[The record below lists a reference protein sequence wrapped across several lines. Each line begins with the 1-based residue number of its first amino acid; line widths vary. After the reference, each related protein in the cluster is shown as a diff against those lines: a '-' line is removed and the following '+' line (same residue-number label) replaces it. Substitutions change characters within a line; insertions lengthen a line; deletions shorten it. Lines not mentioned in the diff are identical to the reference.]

1 MCRMEIIMSKPSPS
15 KSDLKYLF
23 RPNIRLSKLER
34 RRKRR
39 GWALVIGLLL
49 ACIQLVLT
57 VLFQITI
64 FRLDILPMKY
74 LIIINVIL
82 VLILLY
88 DFTAQFSRSHM
99 LGKFISVMLSVLI
112 LFSYLFTAKFDA
124 VLSKLG
130 KTETSVDIVDVCV
143 LANDKAANISDT
155 VNYKYAY
162 NSVAASE
169 NIPTAIDS
177 IQSETGHTLNMSK
190 YKTWN
195 ELIDAFYAGKDVQAI
210 VINHSMISMITQ
222 DYEDF
227 ESNIKIIKTY
237 RYEKQVA
244 LDASNI
250 NAAKDPFII
259 YVSGISSDDGEDK
272 ALTDNALSDVNILVV
287 VNPETRQVL
296 LVTTPRDSYIPISN
310 NRGVTGY
317 DKLTHAGGYGIDKSI
332 EALENLYGINI
343 DYYIKINFLGS
354 KSVVD
359 ALGGITIDSEVEF
372 TNGEEAAPVS
382 YHFVKGENEC
392 DGDKTI
398 AFARERKAF
407 TAGDFQRGRNQTAV
421 IKGII
426 QKAMSP
432 AILTKYSAVMDA
444 VSDLFL
450 TNIPNKAISELV
462 KAQLSNNTPW
472 NIQSYGINGATDE
485 KRHLEVVGAYNAS
498 IVLPYVDDIKNATAM
513 MNKVLDGEV
522 FDVDEYISTHESSKE
537 TMDPLN
543 NKSSSGS
550 STTSKTTDT
559 TKTAASNKTTNAAT
573 NVTNNK
579 SAR

>member
-1 MCRMEIIMSKPSPS
+1 MERDIAKKRIIRAVIVVTGIFLISIFIKKNEKVDRLAETENTEFQEIILDTEN
-15 KSDLKYLF
+15 DL
-23 RPNIRLSKLER
+23 
-34 RRKRR
+34 
-39 GWALVIGLLL
+39 
-49 ACIQLVLT
+49 
-57 VLFQITI
+57 
-64 FRLDILPMKY
+64 
-74 LIIINVIL
+74 
-82 VLILLY
+82 
-88 DFTAQFSRSHM
+88 
-99 LGKFISVMLSVLI
+99 
-112 LFSYLFTAKFDA
+112 
-124 VLSKLG
+124 
-130 KTETSVDIVDVCV
+130 KTETQESRYT
-143 LANDKAANISDT
+143 L
-155 VNYKYAY
+155 
-162 NSVAASE
+162 
-169 NIPTAIDS
+169 PTEFIYD
-177 IQSETGHTLNMSK
+177 M
-190 YKTWN
+190 
-195 ELIDAFYAGKDVQAI
+195 
-210 VINHSMISMITQ
+210 
-222 DYEDF
+222 
-227 ESNIKIIKTY
+227 
-237 RYEKQVA
+237 R
-244 LDASNI
+244 LDAES
-250 NAAKDPFII
+250 
-259 YVSGISSDDGEDK
+259 VE
-272 ALTDNALSDVNILVV
+272 
-287 VNPETRQVL
+287 
-296 LVTTPRDSYIPISN
+296 
-310 NRGVTGY
+310 
-317 DKLTHAGGYGIDKSI
+317 
-332 EALENLYGINI
+332 

-522 FDVDEYISTHESSKE
+522 FDVDEYVSTHESSKE

-543 NKSSSGS
+543 NKNSSGS